1 MLIKSTLLSIH
12 TYFMSGSSQ
21 CYRRTEKISKKL
33 PIGFGKQGKEA
44 SLGVV
49 GDCYNFYVLWW
60 PWAKDF
66 RAFNTALSAK
76 WLWRFWNMLQGGR

>member
-33 PIGFGKQGKEA
+33 PIGFGKRGKEA

-49 GDCYNFYVLWW
+49 GLGRLTTSMYWGGLGL
-60 PWAKDF
+60 KTS
-66 RAFNTALSAK
+66 RLSI
-76 WLWRFWNMLQGGR
+76 RHY